1 MNIKKKCICLF
12 TSFESLNATYH
23 TQKNLYKYVASQFD
37 KFYIVNVDNLR
48 FFSSPLDY
56 QFSEEIQSRPKNIL
70 LVNLKDSIDFK
81 KFISD
86 KILVVINN
94 FGKSFQDLKIHLLLK
109 KKDIFQV
116 QFKNIGNIQFDQI
129 VSKKHF
135 LLTVNYL
142 ILNRL
147 SRKITTI
154 LSSLNIINKIDIS
167 FISNKQIYERAQKT
181 KLKKFIF
188 TKNFS
193 LVNSK
198 FQDEIDKSN
207 LSEKY
212 IVHLDYYLN
221 YHSETVLRGNMDPN
235 RVKMHHD
242 CVQNFLTTAQK
253 KLNKEVIISIHPQ
266 YPIEY
271 FENFYKNF
279 KIVKYKTAELIKDA
293 GLVTF
298 FDSSAIV
305 NAVLMKKK
313 IIQLTS
319 KYMDKNEQYHST
331 IYKKKLGLSKIEI
344 DNFNEDNFDEIYQK
358 CNFNKDLL
366 NNYLSNFHL
375 FDNNEK
381 GSVKI
386 VKTIK
391 KKYFSD

>member
-1 MNIKKKCICLF
+1 MSIKKKCICLF

-23 TQKNLYKYVASQFD
+23 TQKNLYKYVAGQFD

-48 FFSSPLDY
+48 FFSKPLDY

-94 FGKSFQDLKIHLLLK
+94 FGKTFQDLKIHLLLK

-135 LLTVNYL
+135 LLTAHYL

-147 SRKITTI
+147 FRKITTI

-181 KLKKFIF
+181 KIKKFIF
-188 TKNFS
+188 TKNFC

-198 FQDEIDKSN
+198 FQDEIDLSN

-212 IVHLDYYLN
+212 IVHLDYYLD
-221 YHSETVLRGNMDPN
+221 YHAETILRGNMDPN
-235 RVKMHHD
+235 RIKMHHD
-242 CVQNFLTTAQK
+242 CVENFLLIAQR

-266 YPIEY
+266 YPIKY

-313 IIQLTS
+313 IIQLSS
-319 KYMDKNEQYHST
+319 KYMGINEQYHSE
-331 IYKKKLGLSKIEI
+331 IYKKNLGLSEIEI

-358 CNFNKDLL
+358 SNFDKDLL

-375 FDNNEK
+375 LDNNEK

>member
-1 MNIKKKCICLF
+1 MSIKKKCICLF

-37 KFYIVNVDNLR
+37 KFYIVNIDNLR
-48 FFSSPLDY
+48 FFSKPLNY

-81 KFISD
+81 RFISD

-94 FGKSFQDLKIHLLLK
+94 FGKTFQDFKIHLLLK

-116 QFKNIGNIQFDQI
+116 QFKNIGNIQSDQI
-129 VSKKHF
+129 VSKKHI
-135 LLTVNYL
+135 LLTANYL
-142 ILNRL
+142 ILHRL
-147 SRKITTI
+147 FRKITTI

-167 FISNKQIYERAQKT
+167 FISDKQIYDRAEKT

-188 TKNFS
+188 TKNFC

-198 FQDEIDKSN
+198 YQDEIDISN

-221 YHSETVLRGNMDPN
+221 YHAETVLRGNMDPN
-235 RVKMHHD
+235 RIKLHHD
-242 CVQNFLTTAQK
+242 CVQNFLTIAQK
-253 KLNKEVIISIHPQ
+253 KLNKKVIISIHPQ

-279 KIVKYKTAELIKDA
+279 QIVKYKTAELIKDA

-319 KYMDKNEQYHST
+319 KYMGKNEQYHSE
-331 IYKKKLGLSKIEI
+331 IYKKNLGLSKIEI
-344 DNFNEDNFDEIYQK
+344 DNFNEENFNEIYQK
-358 CNFNKDLL
+358 SNFDKGLL
-366 NNYLSNFHL
+366 DKFINNFHL
-375 FDNNEK
+375 FDSNEK
-381 GSVKI
+381 GSTKI

-391 KKYFSD
+391 KKYFSN